1 MNESR
6 IQFDSYMWFHN
17 SFPHLRGLL
26 CYNLNNSRNAIQ
38 ASTDK
43 GLGLQKGRS
52 DMVLYYLGVATMI
65 EFKIESG
72 RQSKEQIEWQIKI
85 EAAGFNYHLVRSLE
99 EFQKIIFSIILN

>member
-6 IQFDSYMWFHN
+6 LQFNCYMWFHN
-17 SFPHLRGLL
+17 TFPELRGLL

-52 DMVLYYLGVATMI
+52 DMVFYYAGGAVMI
-65 EFKIESG
+65 EFKIDSG
-72 RQSKEQIEWQIKI
+72 RQSKEQVEWQFKI
-85 EAAGFNYHLVRSLE
+85 EKAGFKYHIVRSLE
-99 EFQKIIFSIILN
+99 EFQQLIKSKI

>member
-1 MNESR
+1 MSEAR
-6 IQFDSYMWFHN
+6 LHFDCYLWFHN

-52 DMVLYYLGVATMI
+52 DMVFYYQGVATMI
-65 EFKIESG
+65 EFKIETG
-72 RQSKEQIEWQIKI
+72 KQSPDQVKWQGLIEK
-85 EAAGFNYHLVRSLE
+85 AGFSY
-99 EFQKIIFSIILN
+99 KIIRSIGEFKQLILANVIN